1 MSVVKHF
8 IEDSIKK
15 TEIDEFLQ
23 NEFERAGYGGVS
35 ITKTPLGTHLVIYT
49 MRPGLVIGRGG
60 ETIRALAQVLE
71 EKFQLPSPQISV
83 AEIEIPELNAYVV
96 ASRVASALKRGVHYR
111 RAGFWGLTQTM
122 EAGALG
128 AEIIISG
135 KLRTDRA
142 RYEKFKTGYLP
153 KSGDPPRKYMR
164 KAELHVQTKPGIL
177 GVKVRLIPPEA
188 QFPDQVKVQIVEEE
202 LEPETAIM
210 EEPIVTKETTPK
222 PEVLP
227 PEETVPVEETPV
239 PSVEEKV
246 VTGEKV
252 AEPEV
257 PKVEEKPVANEPTVE
272 PEVASTKTKKKVS
285 KPKAPSTAKKP
296 ATKKKAKTKDV
307 AEEKKKAPEK
317 KAVKPKVSTVK
328 EETAAKKKPTKK
340 KVTKPKT
347 SETEEKATPKKKA
360 TKAKAA
366 PAKEKKASKKK
377 VAKPKATS
385 AKTKKEAEK

>member
-15 TEIDEFLQ
+15 TEIDEFLR

-142 RYEKFKTGYLP
+142 RYEKFRTGYLP
-153 KSGDPPRKYMR
+153 KSGEPPRKYMR

-177 GVKVRLIPPEA
+177 GVKVRLIPPDA
-188 QFPDQVKVQIVEEE
+188 QFPDQVKVQIVKEE
-202 LEPETAIM
+202 LEPETALM
-210 EEPIVTKETTPK
+210 EEPVLTEEKAPEPK
-222 PEVLP
+222 V
-227 PEETVPVEETPV
+227 V
-239 PSVEEKV
+239 PSEEAPVKEKPAPPV
-246 VTGEKV
+246 KEKAVTEEKV

-257 PKVEEKPVANEPTVE
+257 PKVEKKAVAKEPAVE
-272 PEVASTKTKKKVS
+272 PETAPAKTKKKATKKKAS
-285 KPKAPSTAKKP
+285 KPETPSESKKP
-296 ATKKKAKTKDV
+296 ATKKKSAPKAAKTV
-307 AEEKKKAPEK
+307 VVEEEKKPN
-317 KAVKPKVSTVK
+317 
-328 EETAAKKKPTKK
+328 KK
-340 KVTKPKT
+340 KVTKPKA
-347 SETEEKATPKKKA
+347 SKTEKKVAPKKKA
-360 TKAKAA
+360 TKAKTA

-377 VAKPKATS
+377 VAKPKAAST
-385 AKTKKEAEK
+385 KEKKEAEK